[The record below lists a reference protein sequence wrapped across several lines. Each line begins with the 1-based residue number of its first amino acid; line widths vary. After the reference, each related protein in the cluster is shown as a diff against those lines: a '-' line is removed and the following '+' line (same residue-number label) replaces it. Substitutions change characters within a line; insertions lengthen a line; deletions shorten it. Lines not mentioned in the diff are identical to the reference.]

1 MISTAAEGYDPCPL
15 EGFDSKRMKKLLEFP
30 YGAGINMVVP
40 CGIRDGEKGIWASGT
55 AFRSLRCTIGSDL
68 PGKESSLHCG
78 EGGPPVEAFRGMS

>member
-40 CGIRDGEKGIWASGT
+40 CGIRDGEKDIW
-55 AFRSLRCTIGSDL
+55 
-68 PGKESSLHCG
+68 G
-78 EGGPPVEAFRGMS
+78 ERYSIPFTEVYHRI